1 MKSSLSFYQKD
12 LSKENLEYFGKKL
25 FSEEDFKVL
34 FLLPVVVF
42 KGSDRLCKVVE
53 LSMQCCG
60 KLLSNSFETY

>member
-12 LSKENLEYFGKKL
+12 LSKENLEYFVKKL

-42 KGSDRLCKVVE
+42 KGSNRLCKGDRC
-53 LSMQCCG
+53 SKM
-60 KLLSNSFETY
+60 